1 MNNEIAILIVGT
13 GESSQQ
19 FQVGLPMYLNYE
31 TRNKKRRFIA
41 KIKDEV
47 RYMKDDGCLL
57 YSYCVYVGY
66 DKNERL
72 LFEVPVDNCVVIY
85 KAALEVVDE

>member
-13 GESSQQ
+13 GDNQIIFE
-19 FQVGLPMYLNYE
+19 VGKSVFF
-31 TRNKKRRFIA
+31 TKKRRVIVEITDEFRPIGEDIKGTNWG
-41 KIKDEV
+41 KI
-47 RYMKDDGCLL
+47 
-57 YSYCVYVGY
+57 YVGY
-66 DKNERL
+66 DSKVTKEKRL